1 MSQGITVERL
11 PNGLVIAVEPLPGMA
26 TASLCGL
33 VPCGTAGDPEGAAGE
48 GESTLLSELILRGA
62 GTRASRA
69 WNDALDAL
77 GCERRTTANPFH
89 TLMTAT
95 ALGSRLPDAL
105 PLLMDALLG
114 PRLDPEHLE
123 PVQRLAIQA
132 LEGLT
137 DEPQHLVMLRLAER
151 FLPAPYNR
159 TGYGHAEGI
168 RSLTMDG
175 LRQAWRRR
183 AVPGG
188 SLMAF
193 AGAVDPATIL
203 PLMRKLTEGWTGQA
217 QEPPLTRPALGGTD
231 HLTLPSSQTHLALAL
246 PAPVESHPDA
256 LAIKLAAMVLGGES
270 SSRLFTEVRE
280 KRGLCYSV
288 GGSVSL
294 GRDRGMLQIYAGS
307 TPQRAAQTLAC
318 IRGELERFGG
328 GITPEEFERARTG
341 LKSRLVMQGESGAA
355 RASTVAGDLFRL
367 GKARSLQDLAR
378 QVDALDPGRVNAA
391 IRDHWGPGWLD
402 QLTLAT
408 IGPAP
413 LDPAR

>member
-1 MSQGITVERL
+1 MTSGITVERL
-11 PNGLVIAVEPLPGMA
+11 SSGLIVAVEPLPGMA
-26 TASLCGL
+26 TASLCWL

-62 GTRASRA
+62 GDRPSRA

-95 ALGSRLPDAL
+95 ALGSRLPEAL
-105 PLLMDALLG
+105 PLLMDALLR
-114 PRLDPEHLE
+114 PRLDEEHLE
-123 PVQRLAIQA
+123 PVQRLALQS

-137 DEPQHLVMLRLAER
+137 DEPQHLVMLRLAQR
-151 FLPAPYNR
+151 FLPSPYNR
-159 TGYGHAEGI
+159 TGYGHAQGI
-168 RSLTMDG
+168 RSLTMEG

-188 SLMAF
+188 SILAF
-193 AGAVDPATIL
+193 AGAVDASVIV
-203 PLMRKLTEGWTGQA
+203 PLMDQLTQDWQGRTH
-217 QEPPLTRPALGGTD
+217 EPPLERAALGGSD

-246 PAPVESHPDA
+246 PAPVEADPDA
-256 LAIKLAAMVLGGES
+256 LALKLAAMVLGGES

-318 IRGELERFGG
+318 IRGELERFSA

-341 LKSRLVMQGESGAA
+341 LKSRLVMQGESAAA

-367 GKARSLQDLAR
+367 GKARTLADLAR
-378 QVDALDPGRVNAA
+378 QVDALDTGRVNAA
-391 IRDHWGPGWLD
+391 IRGQWGQGWLD

>member
-1 MSQGITVERL
+1 MSAITVERL
-11 PNGLVIAVEPLPGMA
+11 ANGLVVAVEPLPGMA
-26 TASLCGL
+26 TASLCWL
-33 VPCGTAGDPEGAAGE
+33 VPCGTAGDPEGPAGE

-62 GTRASRA
+62 GERPSRG

-95 ALGSRLPDAL
+95 ALGSRLPEAL
-105 PLLMDALLG
+105 PLLMDAVLR

-123 PVQRLAIQA
+123 PVQRLATQA

-137 DEPQHLVMLRLAER
+137 DEPQHLVMLRLSQR

-159 TGYGHAEGI
+159 TGYGHADGI
-168 RSLTMDG
+168 RSLTMAG
-175 LRQAWRRR
+175 LRAAWKRR
-183 AVPGG
+183 AVPAG
-188 SLMAF
+188 SILAF
-193 AGAVDPATIL
+193 AGAVDPSTIL
-203 PLMRKLTEGWTGQA
+203 PLVRSLTQVWSGQVD
-217 QEPPLTRPALGGTD
+217 EPAVTRPPVRGSD
-231 HLTLPSSQTHLALAL
+231 HLTLPSSQTHLAIAL
-246 PAPVESHPDA
+246 PAPVDSSPDA
-256 LAIKLAAMVLGGES
+256 LSLRLAAMVLGGES

-307 TPQRAAQTLAC
+307 TPQRAGQTLAC
-318 IRGELERFGG
+318 IRGELDRFAK
-328 GITPEEFERARTG
+328 GITHEEFDRARTG
-341 LKSRLVMQGESGAA
+341 LKSRLVMQGESAAA

-367 GKARSLQDLAR
+367 GRARSLADTAR
-378 QVDALDPGRVNAA
+378 EVDALQVERVNEA
-391 IRDHWGPGWLD
+391 IGRHWGPGWMEHF
-402 QLTLAT
+402 TLAT

-413 LDPAR
+413 LDAAR